1 MVKICSQNIS
11 ETSRCGLARPIKVD
25 FKIGGLHSFEWL
37 SRSSNKSLNTY
48 TSGEF
53 EGQVYTTNTLLFF
66 LNHSWTFIPYLYI
79 RANNPAEKGLSVVTS
94 VGRSRTWCP
103 RWHAFFSSSS
113 LLPSVSSFSKQ
124 STSSGHLLPLLCVK
138 FYSSWAHRWSFQW
151 CAPARAPW
159 LLSSHADPCMTPVY
173 YQNQRQPFD
182 HLE

>member
-94 VGRSRTWCP
+94 SWAEAEHGALAGMPSSHP
-103 RWHAFFSSSS
+103 LAFCQVFPASPNNPLAQATFFLCFVSSSTAHEPTVGLFS
-113 LLPSVSSFSKQ
+113 DVLQHGHPDCSPVMLTHVWRLSIIRISV
-124 STSSGHLLPLLCVK
+124 THL
-138 FYSSWAHRWSFQW
+138 
-151 CAPARAPW
+151 
-159 LLSSHADPCMTPVY
+159 TT
-173 YQNQRQPFD
+173 
-182 HLE
+182 